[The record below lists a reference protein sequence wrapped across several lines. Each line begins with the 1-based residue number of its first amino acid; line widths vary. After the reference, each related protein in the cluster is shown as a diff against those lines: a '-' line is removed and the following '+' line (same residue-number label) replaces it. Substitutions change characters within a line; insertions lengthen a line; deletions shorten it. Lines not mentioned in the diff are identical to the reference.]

1 VIVSRI
7 VAADIM
13 IFSGIDPA
21 QAIDAVHRRRQ

>member
-1 VIVSRI
+1 VP
-7 VAADIM
+7 ADPRVLSIM